1 MGGGS
6 VNLSA
11 EDAQRWVTII
21 GTLATVL
28 VTVLTFFRSQN
39 RRDVRAAVG
48 ASFTSTVEALSSD
61 NDTTRMAGAVL
72 LRRFFDRQTEQGT
85 RGTPYV
91 KEAIELIAGMLREEL
106 PPRIQKVLA
115 DGLRY
120 ARDLQRAD
128 LQHCN
133 LENAYLGWKSDDDRG
148 VNLTGADLYDA
159 ICTSASF
166 KKACLHKTVFF
177 HAVLQKASMI
187 EADCTE
193 ADFRE
198 AESQGRQ
205 PHRGELRRGTD
216 RWGRL
221 RGREG
226 HSTRGGGAARCRA
239 EGAGGRG
246 GADGRDDPD
255 AQAVAPPGHPPM
267 KRTVF
272 VSEPSALSGE
282 QRRTSGS
289 WHQRLSGSR
298 VRRPSAGPG

>member
-1 MGGGS
+1 

-133 LENAYLGWKSDDDRG
+133 LDNAYLGWKSDDDRG
-148 VNLTGADLYDA
+148 VDLTGADLYDA
-159 ICTSASF
+159 SCTSASF
-166 KKACLHKTVFF
+166 RKACLHKTVFYK
-177 HAVLQKASMI
+177 AVLQKASMI
-187 EADCTE
+187 EADCAE

-198 AESQGRQ
+198 AD
-205 PHRGELRRGTD
+205 LT
-216 RWGRL
+216 
-221 RGREG
+221 
-226 HSTRGGGAARCRA
+226 GANLT
-239 EGAGGRG
+239 GANFAGAQIG
-246 GADGRDDPD
+246 GADFAGARGIPP
-255 AQAVAPPGHPPM
+255 AVAELLDAEQKAPEDAVVPM
-267 KRTVF
+267 IETT
-272 VSEPSALSGE
+272 
-282 QRRTSGS
+282 QRHKP
-289 WHQRLSGSR
+289 WRLPAI
-298 VRRPSAGPG
+298 RR

>member
-1 MGGGS
+1 

-48 ASFTSTVEALSSD
+48 ASFASTVEALASE

-120 ARDLQRAD
+120 AADLQRAD

-133 LENAYLGWKSDDDRG
+133 LQNAYLGWKSDDDRG
-148 VNLTGADLYDA
+148 VNLTEADLYESN
-159 ICTSASF
+159 CSRASF

-177 HAVLQKASMI
+177 RADLTKASMI
-187 EADCTE
+187 DADCTE
-193 ADFRE
+193 ADLRE
-198 AESQGRQ
+198 AN
-205 PHRGELRRGTD
+205 LA
-216 RWGRL
+216 
-221 RGREG
+221 
-226 HSTRGGGAARCRA
+226 GANLT
-239 EGAGGRG
+239 GANLAGAQIG
-246 GADGRDDPD
+246 GADFAGARDIPPEVAELLD
-255 AQAVAPPGHPPM
+255 AAQKGLEGAVVPQLEQH
-267 KRTVF
+267 RTWRLR
-272 VSEPSALSGE
+272 AM
-282 QRRTSGS
+282 RR
-289 WHQRLSGSR
+289 
-298 VRRPSAGPG
+298 